1 MLKTKNLIIL
11 EKLKTKFSRQLE
23 NPVSFITYPL
33 INNNFKFYLT
43 LIRACLVCFRYNCKL
58 NVRGAFRT
66 QSSIYDGVFFEKIGN
81 GQKPAT
87 LLKK

>member
-43 LIRACLVCFRYNCKL
+43 LIRACLVCFRHNCKL

-66 QSSIYDGVFFEKIGN
+66 QSNIYDGVFFEKIGN